1 MRGSSYLPLP
11 KELRNSMYGLINLK
25 NEDDK
30 CAIWCLARHRNSKK
44 KNPQRITV
52 SDCEFIK
59 GLDLSGIEFP
69 LTIKQIPLIEERKM
83 MNINVFGYEEKLVY
97 PIYVSKEKYPD
108 HMELLYIEEGKKQ
121 HYVYIKDFSRLMF
134 NFTKHKGKKHFC
146 MNCLQCFY
154 SKEALAKHRTNCI
167 AINGVQRVELPKPY
181 IDRNGVERIPSVCF
195 RNHHKQLP
203 VPFAIYADFE
213 SVTEKVSG
221 CQPSDNKSYT
231 EKYQKHTACSFGYK
245 VVCHYDKQYSGDL
258 KICRG
263 EDCIN
268 KFIKSMFGEVKNC
281 QEVIRENFNKPLKMT
296 AKDECNFKK
305 ATRCHI
311 CNKKYKESDEKVRD
325 HCHITGKY
333 RGSAHSACNLKLQIS
348 AEKIKIPVIFHN
360 LRGYDSHFIINELGE
375 LINEGEDISIDV
387 IACNTEKYMAFYIG
401 KHLAFIDSFQFMGS
415 SLEKLAGNLSEER
428 FIYTREYFPDE
439 RQFHLMKAK
448 ECLSL

>member
-1 MRGSSYLPLP
+1 
-11 KELRNSMYGLINLK
+11 MYGLINLK

-30 CAIWCLARHRNSKK
+30 CAIWCLARYRNSKK

-181 IDRNGVERIPSVCF
+181 IDRNGVERIPSVYF

-268 KFIKSMFGEVKNC
+268 KFIKSMSGEVKNC

-296 AKDECNFKK
+296 ARDSAILKRLLVAIFVKKDTKTK
-305 ATRCHI
+305 M
-311 CNKKYKESDEKVRD
+311 KE
-325 HCHITGKY
+325 
-333 RGSAHSACNLKLQIS
+333 
-348 AEKIKIPVIFHN
+348 
-360 LRGYDSHFIINELGE
+360 
-375 LINEGEDISIDV
+375 
-387 IACNTEKYMAFYIG
+387 
-401 KHLAFIDSFQFMGS
+401 
-415 SLEKLAGNLSEER
+415 
-428 FIYTREYFPDE
+428 
-439 RQFHLMKAK
+439 
-448 ECLSL
+448 